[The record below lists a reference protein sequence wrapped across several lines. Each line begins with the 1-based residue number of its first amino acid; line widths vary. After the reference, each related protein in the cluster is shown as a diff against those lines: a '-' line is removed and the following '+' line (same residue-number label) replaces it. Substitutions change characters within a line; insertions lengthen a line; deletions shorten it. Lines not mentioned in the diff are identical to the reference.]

1 MVLMKKFFALLLI
14 FTHVFC
20 GQIFSMEMDFPIAG
34 LLTVSDEAV
43 KVRAEWQ
50 DSWFFESPFKY
61 NHGLARI
68 AAIFSEISYIDVNG
82 NPDGNILKSTYR
94 SLGVKDSDMEF
105 HYDIDYSLPVYGIN
119 QTAFSIASKEIN
131 GPGGKRTL
139 VFLVIRGTPYEASEW
154 ISNLDVMDGNLS
166 QSHIH
171 DGFSKCVEQ
180 IHGSLIYYL
189 LKHRINPERTTF
201 FITGHSR
208 GAAASSLMGDKL
220 ISEGVFR
227 PENIFVYTFA
237 CPNFL
242 QQEEKLDPDKY
253 GFIWNIINAE
263 DAVPSLPPC
272 RGNWH
277 FQKFGR
283 SKTIVN
289 RWNVDKNLYDQ
300 VYIPKMNAYYKKF
313 LGREYSPFKNGP
325 FVQTQFSRIVTDSFN
340 TIEDYYKNI
349 FNIPQ
354 ITKNMVKSIFPK
366 GKETHPGKYVEGEN
380 WFLDFLNNIT
390 DHSIESISLSLTD
403 MHACEMYL
411 AWILALD
418 EKEVF
423 SELGSYQIVMDG
435 FYECAVFDENENLV
449 AQILDG
455 AIQYEKISL
464 PVAASPILG
473 KKLAVGL
480 PANEDFKIVIH
491 KQSLAPTVI
500 SLQLERYD
508 SNGVLVSTEEKTNV
522 FAHIGMGLE
531 FCGGKVFDSD
541 PKICMEKIH
550 GKELGKYIDAGGLE
564 QQEKFFVYPELSF
577 DLDRQMGIGIH
588 VGNPNIYLSL
598 LTVQPLN
605 NFGSVAELS
614 PGVGHQNAVF
624 ANIMLDLEFY
634 TRLIY
639 VFPDVKGHGWNFVPS
654 LRCSLSFK
662 PRNYVQ
668 YFVAGTFDFHIGGFN
683 DGPFSPQIRDHL
695 GGINL
700 DTPFQIVP
708 SLSFGLKI

>member
-1 MVLMKKFFALLLI
+1 ML
-14 FTHVFC
+14 
-20 GQIFSMEMDFPIAG
+20 SRAG
-34 LLTVSDEAV
+34 
-43 KVRAEWQ
+43 
-50 DSWFFESPFKY
+50 F
-61 NHGLARI
+61 
-68 AAIFSEISYIDVNG
+68 
-82 NPDGNILKSTYR
+82 
-94 SLGVKDSDMEF
+94 
-105 HYDIDYSLPVYGIN
+105 
-119 QTAFSIASKEIN
+119 
-131 GPGGKRTL
+131 
-139 VFLVIRGTPYEASEW
+139 
-154 ISNLDVMDGNLS
+154 
-166 QSHIH
+166 
-171 DGFSKCVEQ
+171 
-180 IHGSLIYYL
+180 
-189 LKHRINPERTTF
+189 
-201 FITGHSR
+201 
-208 GAAASSLMGDKL
+208 GD
-220 ISEGVFR
+220 R
-227 PENIFVYTFA
+227 
-237 CPNFL
+237 
-242 QQEEKLDPDKY
+242 
-253 GFIWNIINAE
+253 
-263 DAVPSLPPC
+263 
-272 RGNWH
+272 
-277 FQKFGR
+277 
-283 SKTIVN
+283 
-289 RWNVDKNLYDQ
+289 
-300 VYIPKMNAYYKKF
+300 
-313 LGREYSPFKNGP
+313 
-325 FVQTQFSRIVTDSFN
+325 
-340 TIEDYYKNI
+340 
-349 FNIPQ
+349 
-354 ITKNMVKSIFPK
+354 
-366 GKETHPGKYVEGEN
+366 
-380 WFLDFLNNIT
+380 
-390 DHSIESISLSLTD
+390 
-403 MHACEMYL
+403 
-411 AWILALD
+411 
-418 EKEVF
+418 
-423 SELGSYQIVMDG
+423 
-435 FYECAVFDENENLV
+435 
-449 AQILDG
+449 
-455 AIQYEKISL
+455 L

-541 PKICMEKIH
+541 PKISMEKIH

-598 LTVQPLN
+598 LTVQSLN